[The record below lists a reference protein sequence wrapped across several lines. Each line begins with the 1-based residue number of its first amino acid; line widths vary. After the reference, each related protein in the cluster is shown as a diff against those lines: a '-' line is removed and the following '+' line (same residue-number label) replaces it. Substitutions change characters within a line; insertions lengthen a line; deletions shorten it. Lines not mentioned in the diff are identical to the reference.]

1 MPISSYLLLIGL
13 YYSAQSVAFDKEIL
27 VSLKNRVRENPSA
40 FLSGIG
46 SAEWSKNVENT
57 VDSLV
62 KRAGKSIQQTDSELS
77 SQDVQKY
84 MAEVIEEIHRSKKK

>member
-1 MPISSYLLLIGL
+1 
-13 YYSAQSVAFDKEIL
+13 
-27 VSLKNRVRENPSA
+27 
-40 FLSGIG
+40 
-46 SAEWSKNVENT
+46 VENT